1 MTDSTPAAAAS
12 RAHTSQER
20 MLSQR
25 RHHMQLKQA
34 ATEVSHQLAHL
45 ANLEWPGLWILHH
58 EDLYRPDIDTRPHSR
73 DPNRG
78 IPLSVPGLKQG
89 TIWAGKG
96 PAPDFNDVAF
106 WEAKRSDLGEK
117 IKEVEAGL
125 VQPRFTAEE
134 LKTIESLE
142 QQYGH
147 VFRVVLERKR
157 CAIRN
162 EKVGVFNL
170 LFLLAILGRPGQW
183 ILHNEDLYHPA
194 IDTRPDTRAHQT
206 SIVIRDATYDGST
219 LFLGDGELAI
229 DFELT
234 WAGSLPA
241 PDFADLPFW
250 ETKFKELT
258 GKLNEA
264 KEGLVQPRFTPE
276 ELHTLELLK
285 ADTSHA
291 FAVFAREAKVNPPVK
306 DTPESRAREKSLFVL
321 RSRCVNQLESLWDH
335 GLAGK
340 WVVHGE
346 DLYVPKYDT
355 HFRERDADGEDGAGA
370 GYVLID
376 SDLDLRFDTRF
387 KPPLL
392 DDLETVAY
400 WEQKLAELRST
411 YEDVR
416 AGRLT
421 AHHFSKGER
430 MRIALLDRAIDEEL
444 EALSRGATND
454 SGRSTDTV
462 AAWLSGGMNA
472 AAATPWP
479 DEPGRQR
486 TQTPSP
492 LRDLRDGPAAAV
504 GPQRQTPEPTRKPE
518 ARKRKR
524 AADDEHELPNRGR
537 GQRGTKRSKQ
547 RGAATPRPTTGR
559 GTRPTDTAPL
569 RKSARIAAQPPKN
582 YR

>member
-1 MTDSTPAAAAS
+1 MAASKPATAAS
-12 RAHTSQER
+12 RADSSKER

-25 RHHMQLKQA
+25 RHHRQLNQA
-34 ATEVSHQLAHL
+34 ANEVSHQLAHL
-45 ANLEWPGLWILHH
+45 ANLERPGLWILHH
-58 EDLYRPDIDTRPHSR
+58 EDLYRPGIDTRPHSR
-73 DPNRG
+73 DPDRE
-78 IPLSVPGLKQG
+78 IPLSLPGLKQG
-89 TIWAGKG
+89 TIWDGKG

-106 WEAKRSDLGEK
+106 WEAKRSELGEK
-117 IKEVEAGL
+117 IKEVEAGR
-125 VQPRFTAEE
+125 VQPRFMPEE

-142 QQYGH
+142 QQAGH
-147 VFRVVLERKR
+147 VFHAVLETKR

-162 EKVGVFNL
+162 SKFGVFNT
-170 LFLLAILGRPGQW
+170 LFLLAKLGRPGQW

-219 LFLGDGELAI
+219 LFLGDGELLI
-229 DFELT
+229 NFELT
-234 WAGSLPA
+234 WPGSLPT

-258 GKLNEA
+258 GKLIEA
-264 KEGLVQPRFTPE
+264 EEGLVQPRFTPE
-276 ELHTLELLK
+276 ELHTLELLE

-291 FAVFAREAKVNPPVK
+291 FAVFAREAKANPPVK
-306 DTPESRAREKSLFVL
+306 DTPESRARAKSLFL
-321 RSRCVNQLESLWDH
+321 LQSRCVNQLESLWDH

-355 HFRERDADGEDGAGA
+355 HFRERDADGEDGAGT

-376 SDLDLRFDTRF
+376 SDLDLRLDTRF
-387 KPPLL
+387 KPAPL

-400 WEQKLAELRST
+400 WEQKLAALGNT

-444 EALSRGATND
+444 EALSRGATNNT
-454 SGRSTDTV
+454 GRRTDTV
-462 AAWLSGGMNA
+462 AAWLGGGTNT

-492 LRDLRDGPAAAV
+492 LRSLSDGPAAAV
-504 GPQRQTPEPTRKPE
+504 GPQRQAAETKRKPE

-524 AADDEHELPNRGR
+524 AADEEHEPPNRGR
-537 GQRGTKRSKQ
+537 GQRATKRSKQ

-559 GTRPTDTAPL
+559 RARPTDTAPL
-569 RKSARIAAQPPKN
+569 RRSARIAAQPPKS